1 MKDII
6 ALDFKL
12 RSYTRTLKRL
22 NGGTRIFGFA
32 FYLGEIRLATSV
44 TVIKSFRSFAAGMLL
59 RKIVE
64 DIQLYKTGRLEPPDR
79 NAFLFSAHEVNVA
92 AMAQVLGLEEPVI
105 PAYGSTIILETLR
118 DKKRTYYVRV
128 SVQ

>member
-1 MKDII
+1 MKEII

-22 NGGTRIFGFA
+22 NGGIRIFDFV
-32 FYLGEIRLATSV
+32 FYFSKIRFATSG
-44 TVIKSFRSFAAGMLL
+44 TVMKSFRSFPAGMLL

-64 DIQLYKTGRLEPPDR
+64 DIQSYKTGRLEPSER

-92 AMAQVLGLEEPVI
+92 AVAKVLDLDEPVI